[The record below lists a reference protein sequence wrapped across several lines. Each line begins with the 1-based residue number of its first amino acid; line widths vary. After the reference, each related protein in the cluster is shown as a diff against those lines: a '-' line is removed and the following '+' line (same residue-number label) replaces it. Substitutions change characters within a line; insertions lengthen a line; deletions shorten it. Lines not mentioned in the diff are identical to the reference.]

1 MEVLFAYRF
10 SFLTRAGDKTL
21 QRLQTTKRLPYL
33 LLAPSIVALL
43 SLVLYPLGFALVNS
57 FYFWNLQ
64 TSPAPMFFNGI
75 ENFKM
80 VFITTPFVDALKNT
94 VLLAVLGTFTQFWLG
109 MGIALLLNSHLK
121 GMSVTRAVL
130 IMPTTVAPIVVGFLF
145 RYLYAPE
152 GGLLSWILKGIGF
165 PVPPQG
171 MLGSAQTSL
180 LSIGVADTWQW
191 TPFFAIV
198 LYAGLLAIPEDILDA
213 ARVDGASRWSMFWR
227 VSLPMV
233 RPVAAFLIMI
243 RFMQL
248 FNSFDLV
255 YVLTNGG
262 PGTASRTLSFN
273 LYQEGLVNYN
283 IGLTAAMT
291 WLIVIIV
298 TVIINI
304 YIAIIFRGQEW

>member
-1 MEVLFAYRF
+1 MQTRRF
-10 SFLTRAGDKTL
+10 
-21 QRLQTTKRLPYL
+21 TKFFPYL
-33 LLAPSIVALL
+33 LIAPSIVVLL
-43 SLVLYPLGFALVNS
+43 SLVLYPMGFALINS

-64 TSPAPMFFNGI
+64 TSPQPMFFNGLSNYRMI
-75 ENFKM
+75 FQ
-80 VFITTPFVDALKNT
+80 VTPFGEALKNT
-94 VLLAVLGTFTQFWLG
+94 LLLAFLGTFCQFGLG
-109 MGIALLLNSHLK
+109 LAIAHLLNTHLR
-121 GMSVTRAVL
+121 GMTVLRAIL
-130 IMPTTVAPIVVGFLF
+130 IMPTTIAPVVVGFLF

-152 GGLLSWILKGIGF
+152 GGVIPWFLKGLGV

-171 MLGSAQTSL
+171 LLGNNHTAL

-198 LYAGLLAIPEDILDA
+198 LYAGLLAIPIDVLEA
-213 ARVDGASRWSMFWR
+213 ARTDGANRLHLLWYIT
-227 VSLPMV
+227 LPLL

-255 YVLTNGG
+255 YVLTGGG
-262 PGTASRTLSFN
+262 PGTASRTLSYN

-291 WLIVIIV
+291 WLILIVV
-298 TVIINI
+298 TVIINAFI
-304 YIAIIFRGQEW
+304 WIVFRGQEW